1 MNKAGTMPGAARS
14 AAKNPFARPIRHHY
28 PVLILGA
35 GINGCGLFRDLC
47 AQGVDCLLVDKG
59 DFCSGAS
66 AAPSRLIHGGIKY
79 LETGEFRLVKE
90 SALERNLLLRN
101 APHYV
106 KPLETVLPIRSIWG
120 GLWASALRFLRLP
133 SKLNDRG
140 AIITKV
146 GLTLYDLYG
155 RYFQTM
161 PSHRFLRGSTLR
173 REMPEIDPQVT
184 FAGIYHEGRVTHA
197 ERLALELVRD
207 GLALNEASVARNYMP
222 AVGTGENGT
231 VLLREEATGETHAVS
246 ADIVVNAGGAWIDKV
261 NAVLG
266 IDSRHMGG
274 NKGAHLVVHNPH
286 LFGALRGRMIYF
298 GTRDGRVNLLYPL
311 MGNVLVG
318 STDIPVDDPDEA
330 ICDENETRYLLD
342 VVSEIFPHIR
352 LTKDDVVFTYWGVRP
367 LPRTEGF
374 DPGAVSRDHH
384 IAEDQLPGASTPILS
399 LIGGKWTTFRSFSE
413 QAADL
418 ILERLGRSRRQ
429 DTRNMPIGGGR
440 SYPADDGQRHEFIA
454 DLAESCGTDLR
465 RNAILLERYGAYA
478 RTVASQA
485 GDGEALE
492 DLPDF
497 SHAEIAFLCHTESV
511 VKLCDLLFRRTD
523 IALSGKLSGKI
534 IETTAR
540 IAAGALGWDAERTQ
554 AEIADTKQQARLH
567 GVNAVLKTATPWR
580 SNPIT

>member
-1 MNKAGTMPGAARS
+1 MNEANTMPGAAQP
-14 AAKNPFARPIRHHY
+14 AVANPFARPVRRHY

-106 KPLETVLPIRSIWG
+106 KPLETVLPIRSTWG

-140 AIITKV
+140 AIITRI

-155 RYFQTM
+155 RHFQTM
-161 PSHRFLRGSTLR
+161 PSHRFMRGNTLR
-173 REMPEIDPQVT
+173 REMPEVDPQVT

-207 GLALNEASVARNYMP
+207 GLALNEGSAARNYMP
-222 AVGTGENGT
+222 AIGTGENGT
-231 VLLREEATGETHAVS
+231 ILLREEATGETHAVS

-274 NKGAHLVVHNPH
+274 NKGAHLVVRNPR
-286 LFGALRGRMIYF
+286 LFEALKGRMIYF

-311 MGNVLVG
+311 MGNVLIG
-318 STDIPVDDPDEA
+318 STDIPVGDPDEA
-330 ICDENETRYLLD
+330 ICDEDETRYLLA
-342 VVSEIFPHIR
+342 VVSEIFPDIR
-352 LTKDDVVFTYWGVRP
+352 LTKHDVVFTYWGVRP
-367 LPRTEGF
+367 LPRADGL

-384 IAEDQLPGASTPILS
+384 IAEDRLPGASTPVLS
-399 LIGGKWTTFRSFSE
+399 LIGGKWTTFRGFSE
-413 QAADL
+413 QAADV
-418 ILERLGRSRRQ
+418 ILKRLGASRRQ
-429 DTRNMPIGGGR
+429 DTRDMPIGGGR
-440 SYPADDGQRHEFIA
+440 NYPADTGQRA
-454 DLAESCGTDLR
+454 DFLAALGKSHGTDAHR
-465 RNAILLERYGAYA
+465 SEALLERYGTYA
-478 RTVASQA
+478 DTVA
-485 GDGEALE
+485 GNLE
-492 DLPDF
+492 SDDELEELPDF
-497 SHAEIAFLCHTESV
+497 SRAEIAFLCRTESV
-511 VKLCDLLFRRTD
+511 VRLCDLLFRRTD
-523 IALSGKLSGKI
+523 IALGGKLSGAVI
-534 IETTAR
+534 DTTAR
-540 IAAGALGWDAERTQ
+540 IAAEALGWDAERMQ
-554 AEIADTKQQARLH
+554 AEIAETKKQARLH
-567 GVNAVLKTATPWR
+567 GVNIA
-580 SNPIT
+580 S